1 MKIKEEK
8 TVTGVV
14 DIICDVCEE
23 STSGNSYP
31 PQHGVLSANW
41 GYGSEHDGE
50 RYEVHLCESCFFSAL
65 GSLRRA
71 RMTEFLFEE
80 DTRQWPD
87 GTFGLIRKNDY
98 FND

>member
-1 MKIKEEK
+1 MYAKHPHQVIHIPLSTVCFQQTGGTAPSMMENVMKY
-8 TVTGVV
+8 TCANLV
-14 DIICDVCEE
+14 
-23 STSGNSYP
+23 S
-31 PQHGVLSANW
+31 SARW
-41 GYGSEHDGE
+41 
-50 RYEVHLCESCFFSAL
+50 